1 MLRDFRSFILRGN
14 VVDLAIG
21 VAIGAAFATVIG
33 AFTTGIVTPLLAI
46 PGDSANLAGYTA
58 TIGGAEFLYG
68 SVIDALIQFVIIAAV
83 LFFFVVVPVN
93 KLMARRKT
101 EPEVETTTTTCR
113 HCLSSIPVA
122 ASVCAFCTREV
133 AAA

>member
-1 MLRDFRSFILRGN
+1 MLRDFRSFVLRGN

-21 VAIGAAFATVIG
+21 VAIGAAFAGVVG
-33 AFTTGIVTPLLAI
+33 AFTSGIVTPLLAI
-46 PGDSANLAGYTA
+46 PGDTANFSSYTA
-58 TIGGAEFLYG
+58 TIGGSEFQYG
-68 SVIDALIQFVIIAAV
+68 AVIDALIRFVITAAV

-93 KLMARRKT
+93 KLLARRRT
-101 EPEVETTTTTCR
+101 EPEVESTTKDCA

-133 AAA
+133 AA